1 MEENN
6 FNLEEEVSFNGADSV
21 KSQLVSEIDMIRD
34 AMVMVNMFMGE
45 PFKIGATLLQ
55 ELQQKPTN
63 NNNE

>member
-1 MEENN
+1 MEEDA
-6 FNLEEEVSFNGADSV
+6 FNLEEEVSFNGADTV

-55 ELQQKPTN
+55 ELQQSPRK